1 MKNKII
7 FASILLSIAA
17 LSPLKATLDSGRFI
31 TDFELKKDEIREDP
45 AKILELESV
54 TKLDID
60 KAPSI
65 GYLFARMFNSKSKGQ
80 IREEL
85 AFTLI
90 NLYKVMTSKE
100 MPTVEKMLDLY
111 RVDTFVGFLI
121 KEIDRKWSGKV
132 TLRWSA
138 NNVEKLAKYYLYTLE
153 KTASGQEKKEY
164 GTKKASENVKFF
176 KALSEWNKQV
186 ARRRAAGL

>member
-1 MKNKII
+1 M
-7 FASILLSIAA
+7 LLSIV
-17 LSPLKATLDSGRFI
+17 PLTPLQAMLDSNKFI
-31 TDFELKKDEIREDP
+31 NDFFLKKDEIREDP

-65 GYLFARMFNSKSKGQ
+65 SYLFARMFNQKSKGQ

-90 NLYKVMTSKE
+90 NLYKVMTSQE
-100 MPTVEKMLDLY
+100 MPKVEKMLDLY
-111 RVDTFVGFLI
+111 RVDTFVGYLI
-121 KEIDRKWSGKV
+121 KEIDRKWSGKG

-138 NNVEKLAKYYLYTLE
+138 NKVEQLAKYYLYKLE
-153 KTASGQEKKEY
+153 NTASEQEKKEY
-164 GTKKASENVKFF
+164 QTKKASENVKFF

-186 ARRRAAGL
+186 ARRR